1 MLCENSL
8 PKHFWAKTVNT
19 TCYVQNKILTRPLII
34 KKKLLMNYEE
44 EEDSI
49 FDTSILLDVV
59 FYPKHERSTS
69 KI

>member
-1 MLCENSL
+1 
-8 PKHFWAKTVNT
+8 
-19 TCYVQNKILTRPLII
+19 
-34 KKKLLMNYEE
+34 MNYEE